1 MNNFSQCFQS
11 QILEKFKDNE
21 ITMLHLIDMFPRIC
35 ESGILSKLEKFRNNV
50 KQAFDTPMDSFI
62 TETVSSM
69 KSIYLRIADIS
80 VAANHYYGS
89 QGSLRN
95 VGSNMSIWRIP
106 VGI

>member
-1 MNNFSQCFQS
+1 M
-11 QILEKFKDNE
+11 EKFKDNE

-50 KQAFDTPMDSFI
+50 KQVFDIPMDSFI